1 MKKIKVLIVDD
12 DANLALLI
20 EARLE
25 AAQFEVRRSHSAAE
39 AYGTFLTFQPDV
51 VLTDM
56 DIGEENGLDLV
67 KRMRSQGH
75 NIETIYMTGDLDRY
89 RSALV
94 QERKLHHA
102 EVITKPFTGN
112 DLLNVVSAHFAPS
125 KEGSAGHSPEE

>member
-1 MKKIKVLIVDD
+1 MKKVKVLVVDD

-25 AAQFEVRRSHSAAE
+25 AAQFEVRRAHSASE
-39 AYGTFLTFQPDV
+39 AYGTFLTFQPDL

-56 DIGEENGLDLV
+56 GIGEENGLDLIN
-67 KRMRSQGH
+67 RMRSHSH

-94 QERKLHHA
+94 QEKKLHHA

-112 DLLNVVSAHFAPS
+112 HLLDVVSAHFAPS
-125 KEGSAGHSPEE
+125 KEGSAEHRP